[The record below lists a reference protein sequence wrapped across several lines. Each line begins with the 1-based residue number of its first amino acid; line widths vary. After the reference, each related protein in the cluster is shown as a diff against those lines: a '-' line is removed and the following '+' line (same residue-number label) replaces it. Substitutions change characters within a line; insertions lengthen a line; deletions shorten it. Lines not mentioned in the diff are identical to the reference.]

1 MMTYL
6 ETKKMVICVKLKM
19 IIFNRYLH
27 RDKKLLWSILRMTTQ
42 VHLSLKMSIHWV
54 NISITLNCNN

>member
-1 MMTYL
+1 MTYL

-19 IIFNRYLH
+19 IIFNGYLH

-54 NISITLNCNN
+54 NI